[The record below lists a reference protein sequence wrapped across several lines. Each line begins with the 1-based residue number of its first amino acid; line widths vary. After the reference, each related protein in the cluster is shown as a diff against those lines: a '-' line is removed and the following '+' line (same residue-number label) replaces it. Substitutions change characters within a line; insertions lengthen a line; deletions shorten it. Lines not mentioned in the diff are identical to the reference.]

1 MLTLSVEFLLAKFS
15 PWYSGLAFYRKGNFT
30 VWSVYCLEM
39 ASTNKEMQSGSSCGG
54 QELSWFWK
62 MLCRLKIPSK
72 IKVFAGKC
80 FLNILPVKA
89 NLIQKKM
96 SVSGICDTCGGG
108 ETVRRCFQ
116 ECEFGDYGW
125 AAVGL
130 YPVWQDGALYS
141 FFDWV
146 WRIVK
151 HEESG
156 VLGLLFSVCW
166 GIWLNCNQLI
176 IRGSG
181 W

>member
-1 MLTLSVEFLLAKFS
+1 
-15 PWYSGLAFYRKGNFT
+15 
-30 VWSVYCLEM
+30 
-39 ASTNKEMQSGSSCGG
+39 
-54 QELSWFWK
+54 

-80 FLNILPVKA
+80 FLIILPVKA
-89 NLIQKKM
+89 NLIQKTM

-108 ETVRRCFQ
+108 GGGTVRHCFQ
-116 ECEFGDYGW
+116 ECEFANSVW

-151 HEESG
+151 HRESG
-156 VLGLLFSVCW
+156 VLGLFFSVCW

-176 IRGSG
+176 FNQRQRMAEEVAFLVADYLDAYIQAQQ
-181 W
+181 